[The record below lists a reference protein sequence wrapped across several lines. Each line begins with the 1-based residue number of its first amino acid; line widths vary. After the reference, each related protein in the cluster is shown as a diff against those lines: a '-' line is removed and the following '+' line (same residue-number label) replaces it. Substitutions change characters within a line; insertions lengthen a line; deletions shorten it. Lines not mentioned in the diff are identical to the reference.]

1 MVGLS
6 THVDGCQCMYL
17 VTQEH
22 CMWVTAGPINVFV
35 CVSTVRNTH
44 SVIITH

>member
-1 MVGLS
+1 MV
-6 THVDGCQCMYL
+6 TVRVCMCVY
-17 VTQEH
+17 V
-22 CMWVTAGPINVFV
+22 CMWATAGPINVFV